1 MRNTVYLLFI
11 LFMTISFSVKAQ
23 DNVKN
28 GYSSNTVEAI
38 DELKANIN
46 NSDKFQK
53 AIKMAEDMDLNG
65 IYLISTKQYQ
75 EGINAIGDK
84 PSIKNQEAYSIW
96 KKKTVNFKETHVSV
110 SDFISRL

>member
-1 MRNTVYLLFI
+1 MIKTVYLLFI
-11 LFMTISFSVKAQ
+11 LFMTISFSLRAQ

-38 DELKANIN
+38 DELKANIS

-75 EGINAIGDK
+75 EEINAIGDK

>member
-11 LFMTISFSVKAQ
+11 LFITISFSLKGQ
-23 DNVKN
+23 DNVKYS
-28 GYSSNTVEAI
+28 YSSNTVEAI
-38 DELKANIN
+38 EELKANISH
-46 NSDKFQK
+46 SDKLKK

-65 IYLISTKQYQ
+65 IHLVSTKQYQ
-75 EGINAIGDK
+75 ECINAIGDK

>member
-23 DNVKN
+23 DNVKY

-38 DELKANIN
+38 DELKASISH
-46 NSDKFQK
+46 SDKFQK

-65 IYLISTKQYQ
+65 IYLISTKQYKKV
-75 EGINAIGDK
+75 ISSIGDK